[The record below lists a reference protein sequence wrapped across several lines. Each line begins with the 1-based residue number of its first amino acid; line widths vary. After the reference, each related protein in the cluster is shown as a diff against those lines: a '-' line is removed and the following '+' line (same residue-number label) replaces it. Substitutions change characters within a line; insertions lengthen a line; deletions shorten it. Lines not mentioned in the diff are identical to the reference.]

1 MNDTTG
7 NVIFYVLLLVLPLSA
22 LFARR
27 MPLSRVAVMTLA
39 WIGIFA
45 TGLVVVAIVNQNQ
58 WLISGTR
65 ALFYGPDQSVVGSE
79 VRIPMADD
87 GHFWARATINGVE
100 RVMLVDSGATVTAL
114 STTTAASAK
123 IDLDGMAAPAV
134 VSTANGTVTGKSA
147 TIASLKVGG
156 ITATDLPTIV
166 APEFGDQD
174 VLGMNFL
181 SRLKSW
187 RVEGKTLILT
197 PNPK

>member
-1 MNDTTG
+1 MSDMTG
-7 NVIFYVLLLVLPLSA
+7 NLIFYVLLLVLPLSA

-27 MPLSRVAVMTLA
+27 LPLGRAAVMGLA
-39 WIGIFA
+39 WVGIFA
-45 TGLVVVAIVNQNQ
+45 VGLLVVGVVNQNQ
-58 WLISGTR
+58 WLVSGTR
-65 ALFYGPDQSVVGSE
+65 ALFYGPDQTVVGSE

-87 GHFWARATINGVE
+87 GHFWAHATINGVE
-100 RVMLVDSGATVTAL
+100 RTMLVDSGATVTAL
-114 STTTAASAK
+114 STGTAAAAK
-123 IDLDGMAAPAV
+123 IDFDTLSAPAV
-134 VSTANGTVTGKSA
+134 VNTANGTVTGQSA
-147 TIASLKVGG
+147 TIDSLKVGG

-197 PNPK
+197 PDHM

>member
-1 MNDTTG
+1 MSDTTG
-7 NVIFYVLLLVLPLSA
+7 NLIFYALLLVLPLSA

-27 MPLSRVAVMTLA
+27 MPLGRVAIMALA

-45 TGLVVVAIVNQNQ
+45 KGLVVVAIVNQNQ
-58 WLISGTR
+58 WLIAGTR
-65 ALFYGPDQSVVGSE
+65 AVFYGPDQSVVGSE

-114 STTTAASAK
+114 STATAANAK

>member
-1 MNDTTG
+1 MSDTTG

-27 MPLSRVAVMTLA
+27 LPLGRVAVMALA

-45 TGLVVVAIVNQNQ
+45 TGLVVVGIVNQNQ
-58 WLISGTR
+58 WLVSGTR

-114 STTTAASAK
+114 STTTAAAAK
-123 IDLDGMAAPAV
+123 IDLDGIAPPAV

-147 TIASLKVGG
+147 TIESLKVGG

-197 PNPK
+197 PNSK

>member
-1 MNDTTG
+1 MTG

-22 LFARR
+22 LLARR
-27 MPLSRVAVMTLA
+27 IPLGRAAVMGLA
-39 WIGIFA
+39 WVGIFA
-45 TGLVVVAIVNQNQ
+45 VGLLIVGIVNQNQ

-65 ALFYGPDQSVVGSE
+65 TLFYGPDQSVVGSE

-100 RVMLVDSGATVTAL
+100 RTMLVDSGATVTAL
-114 STTTAASAK
+114 SAGTADAAR
-123 IDLDGMAAPAV
+123 IDYDTMGAPAV
-134 VSTANGTVTGKSA
+134 VNTANGDVTGRSA
-147 TIASLKVGG
+147 TIGTLKVGG

-181 SRLKSW
+181 SRLKTW

-197 PNPK
+197 PEPK

>member
-1 MNDTTG
+1 MSDTTG

-27 MPLSRVAVMTLA
+27 LPLGRVAIMALA

-45 TGLVVVAIVNQNQ
+45 TGLVVVGIVKQNQ

-65 ALFYGPDQSVVGSE
+65 TLFYGPDQSVVGSE

-87 GHFWARATINGVE
+87 GHFWAHATINGVE

-114 STTTAASAK
+114 STTTAANAR
-123 IDLDGMAAPAV
+123 IDLDGMAQPAV
-134 VSTANGTVTGKSA
+134 VSTANGNVTGKSA

-197 PNPK
+197 PNSK

>member
-1 MNDTTG
+1 MSDTTG

-27 MPLSRVAVMTLA
+27 LPLGRVAVMALA
-39 WIGIFA
+39 WMGIFA

-58 WLISGTR
+58 WLISGAR

-114 STTTAASAK
+114 STTTAAAAK
-123 IDLDGMAAPAV
+123 IDLDGMAPPAV

-147 TIASLKVGG
+147 TIATLKVGG
-156 ITATDLPTIV
+156 ITATELPTIV

-197 PNPK
+197 PNSK

>member
-1 MNDTTG
+1 MSDTTG

-27 MPLSRVAVMTLA
+27 LPLGRVAVMTLA

-65 ALFYGPDQSVVGSE
+65 SLFYGPDQSVVGSE

-100 RVMLVDSGATVTAL
+100 RVMLVDSGATITAL
-114 STTTAASAK
+114 STTTAAAAK
-123 IDLDGMAAPAV
+123 IDLDGMAPPAV
-134 VSTANGTVTGKSA
+134 VSTANGSVTGRSA
-147 TIASLKVGG
+147 SIAKLQVGG

-197 PNPK
+197 PNSK

>member
-1 MNDTTG
+1 MSDTTG

-27 MPLSRVAVMTLA
+27 MPLGRVAVMTLA

-45 TGLVVVAIVNQNQ
+45 TGLVVVAIVNQNL

-65 ALFYGPDQSVVGSE
+65 PLFYGPDQSVVGSE

-114 STTTAASAK
+114 STTTAANAK
-123 IDLDGMAAPAV
+123 IDLDGMAPPSV

-147 TIASLKVGG
+147 TIATLKVGG

>member
-1 MNDTTG
+1 MSDTTG

-27 MPLSRVAVMTLA
+27 MPLGRVAVMTLA

-100 RVMLVDSGATVTAL
+100 RTMLVDSGATVTAL
-114 STTTAASAK
+114 STATAAAAK
-123 IDLDGMAAPAV
+123 IDPDGMALPAV
-134 VSTANGTVTGKSA
+134 VSTANGTVTGQSA
-147 TIASLKVGG
+147 TIATLKVGG

-187 RVEGKTLILT
+187 RVEEKTLILT
-197 PNPK
+197 PKSK

>member
-1 MNDTTG
+1 MSDMTG

-22 LFARR
+22 LLARR
-27 MPLSRVAVMTLA
+27 IPLGRAAVMGLA
-39 WIGIFA
+39 WVGIFA
-45 TGLVVVAIVNQNQ
+45 VGLLIVGIVNQNQ

-65 ALFYGPDQSVVGSE
+65 SLFYGPDQSVVGSE

-100 RVMLVDSGATVTAL
+100 RTMLVDSGATVTAL
-114 STTTAASAK
+114 STGTADAAK
-123 IDLDGMAAPAV
+123 IDYDTMSAPAV
-134 VSTANGTVTGKSA
+134 VNTANGEVTGRSA
-147 TIASLKVGG
+147 TIGALKVGG

-197 PNPK
+197 PEPK

>member
-1 MNDTTG
+1 MSDTTG

-27 MPLSRVAVMTLA
+27 LPLGRVAIMALA

-45 TGLVVVAIVNQNQ
+45 TGLVVVGIVKQNQ

-65 ALFYGPDQSVVGSE
+65 TLFYGPDQSVVGSE

-87 GHFWARATINGVE
+87 GHFWAHATINGVE

-114 STTTAASAK
+114 STTTAANAR
-123 IDLDGMAAPAV
+123 IDLDGMAQPAV
-134 VSTANGTVTGKSA
+134 VSTANGNVTGRSA

-166 APEFGDQD
+166 APEFGNQD

>member
-1 MNDTTG
+1 MSDTTG

-27 MPLSRVAVMTLA
+27 LPLGRVAIMALA

-45 TGLVVVAIVNQNQ
+45 TGLVVVGIVNQNQ

-65 ALFYGPDQSVVGSE
+65 TLFYGPDQSVVGSE

-87 GHFWARATINGVE
+87 GHFWAHATINGVE

-114 STTTAASAK
+114 STTTAANAR
-123 IDLDGMAAPAV
+123 IDLDGMAQPAV
-134 VSTANGTVTGKSA
+134 VSTANGNVTGRSA

>member
-1 MNDTTG
+1 MSDMTG
-7 NVIFYVLLLVLPLSA
+7 NILFYVLLLVLPLSA
-22 LFARR
+22 LLARR
-27 MPLSRVAVMTLA
+27 ISLGRTAIMALA

-45 TGLVVVAIVNQNQ
+45 VGLLIVGVVNQNQ

-65 ALFYGPDQSVVGSE
+65 SLFYGPDQSVVGSE

-87 GHFWARATINGVE
+87 GHFWARATVNGVQ
-100 RVMLVDSGATVTAL
+100 RTMLVDSGATVTAL
-114 STTTAASAK
+114 STGTAEAAK
-123 IDLDGMAAPAV
+123 VEYDTMGGAAV
-134 VSTANGTVTGKSA
+134 VSTANGDVTGRPA
-147 TIASLKVGG
+147 TIGSLKIGG

-197 PNPK
+197 PDHK

>member
-1 MNDTTG
+1 MSDTTG
-7 NVIFYVLLLVLPLSA
+7 NVIFYLLLLVLPLSA

-27 MPLSRVAVMTLA
+27 LPLGRVAAMALA

-45 TGLVVVAIVNQNQ
+45 TGLLVVGIVNQNQ
-58 WLISGTR
+58 WLVSGTR

-100 RVMLVDSGATVTAL
+100 RTMLVDSGATVTAL
-114 STTTAASAK
+114 SVRTAEAAK
-123 IDLDGMAAPAV
+123 IYYDTMGAAAV
-134 VSTANGTVTGKSA
+134 VNWANGEVTGRSA
-147 TIASLKVGG
+147 TIGTFKVGG
-156 ITATDLPTIV
+156 ITATDLPAIV

-187 RVEGKTLILT
+187 RVEGKTLILI
-197 PNPK
+197 PNTK

>member
-1 MNDTTG
+1 MSDTTG

-65 ALFYGPDQSVVGSE
+65 TLFYGPDQSVVGSE

>member
-1 MNDTTG
+1 
-7 NVIFYVLLLVLPLSA
+7 
-22 LFARR
+22 
-27 MPLSRVAVMTLA
+27 
-39 WIGIFA
+39 
-45 TGLVVVAIVNQNQ
+45 
-58 WLISGTR
+58 
-65 ALFYGPDQSVVGSE
+65 VVGSE

-100 RVMLVDSGATVTAL
+100 RVMLVDSGATETAL
-114 STTTAASAK
+114 STTTAEAAK
-123 IDLDGMAAPAV
+123 LEFDGMAPPAV
-134 VSTANGTVTGKSA
+134 VNTANGTVTGKSA
-147 TIASLKVGG
+147 IIATLKVGG

>member
-1 MNDTTG
+1 MSDTTG

-27 MPLSRVAVMTLA
+27 LPLGRVAVMALA

-45 TGLVVVAIVNQNQ
+45 TGLLVVGIVNQNH
-58 WLISGTR
+58 WLVSGTR

-100 RVMLVDSGATVTAL
+100 RTMLVDSGATVTAL
-114 STTTAASAK
+114 STATAASAK
-123 IDLDGMAAPAV
+123 IDLDGMAPPAV

-147 TIASLKVGG
+147 TIGTLKVGG

-187 RVEGKTLILT
+187 RVEGKTLILS

>member
-1 MNDTTG
+1 MSDTTG

-27 MPLSRVAVMTLA
+27 LPLGRVAIMALA

-45 TGLVVVAIVNQNQ
+45 TGLVVVGIVNQNQ

-65 ALFYGPDQSVVGSE
+65 TLFYGPDQSVVGSE

-87 GHFWARATINGVE
+87 GHFWAHATINGVE

-114 STTTAASAK
+114 STTTAANAR
-123 IDLDGMAAPAV
+123 IDLDGMAQPAV
-134 VSTANGTVTGKSA
+134 VSTANGNVTRKSA

>member
-1 MNDTTG
+1 MSDMTG

-65 ALFYGPDQSVVGSE
+65 TLFYGPDQSVVGSE

>member
-1 MNDTTG
+1 MSDTTG

-27 MPLSRVAVMTLA
+27 MPLGRVAVMTLA

-87 GHFWARATINGVE
+87 GHFWARAMINGVE

-114 STTTAASAK
+114 STTTAANAK
-123 IDLDGMAAPAV
+123 IDLDGMAPPAV

>member
-1 MNDTTG
+1 MSDTTG

-27 MPLSRVAVMTLA
+27 LPLGRVAIMALA

-45 TGLVVVAIVNQNQ
+45 TGLVVVGIVKQNQ

-65 ALFYGPDQSVVGSE
+65 TLFYGPDQSVVGSE

-87 GHFWARATINGVE
+87 GHFWAHATINGVE

-114 STTTAASAK
+114 STTTAANAR
-123 IDLDGMAAPAV
+123 IDLDGMAQPAV
-134 VSTANGTVTGKSA
+134 VSTANGNVTGRSA

>member
-1 MNDTTG
+1 MSDTTG

-27 MPLSRVAVMTLA
+27 LPLGRVAVMALA

-58 WLISGTR
+58 WLISGART
-65 ALFYGPDQSVVGSE
+65 LFYGPDQSVVGSE

-100 RVMLVDSGATVTAL
+100 RVMLVDSGATQTAL
-114 STTTAASAK
+114 STTTADAAKLDFDRSAP
-123 IDLDGMAAPAV
+123 PAI
-134 VSTANGTVTGKSA
+134 VSTANGTVTGKIA
-147 TIASLKVGG
+147 TIATLKVGG
-156 ITATDLPTIV
+156 ITATDLPVIV

>member
-1 MNDTTG
+1 MSDTTG
-7 NVIFYVLLLVLPLSA
+7 NMIFYVLLLVLPLSA

-27 MPLSRVAVMTLA
+27 MPLGRVAVMALA

-45 TGLVVVAIVNQNQ
+45 TALIVVAIVNQNQ
-58 WLISGTR
+58 WLISGTK

-114 STTTAASAK
+114 STTTAAAAK
-123 IDLDGMAAPAV
+123 IDLDGMAPPAV

-147 TIASLKVGG
+147 TIESLKVGG

-197 PNPK
+197 PNSK

>member
-1 MNDTTG
+1 MSDTTG

-65 ALFYGPDQSVVGSE
+65 TLFYGPDQSVVGSE

-114 STTTAASAK
+114 STTTAANAK
-123 IDLDGMAAPAV
+123 IDLDGMGAPAV

-147 TIASLKVGG
+147 TIATLKVGG

>member
-1 MNDTTG
+1 MPDTTG
-7 NVIFYVLLLVLPLSA
+7 NLLLFALLLVLPLSA

-27 MPLSRVAVMTLA
+27 IPLGRAAVMGLA
-39 WIGIFA
+39 WVGIFA
-45 TGLVVVAIVNQNQ
+45 VGLLIVSVVNQNQ

-87 GHFWARATINGVE
+87 GHFWARATVNGVE
-100 RVMLVDSGATVTAL
+100 RTMLVDSGATVTAL
-114 STTTAASAK
+114 STGTASAAK
-123 IDLDGMAAPAV
+123 VDFDDPAVPAV
-134 VSTANGTVTGKSA
+134 VSTANGAVTGRSA
-147 TIASLKVGG
+147 TVGSLRIGG
-156 ITATDLPTIV
+156 ITATDLPAIV
-166 APEFGDQD
+166 APAFGDQD

-197 PNPK
+197 PGHQ

>member
-1 MNDTTG
+1 MSDTTG

-27 MPLSRVAVMTLA
+27 LPLGRVAIMALA

-45 TGLVVVAIVNQNQ
+45 TGLVVVGIVNQNQ

-65 ALFYGPDQSVVGSE
+65 TLFYGPDQSVVGSE

-87 GHFWARATINGVE
+87 GHFWAHATINGVE

-114 STTTAASAK
+114 STTTAANAR
-123 IDLDGMAAPAV
+123 IDLDGMAQPAV
-134 VSTANGTVTGKSA
+134 VSTANGNVTGRSA

-166 APEFGDQD
+166 APEFGNQD

>member
-1 MNDTTG
+1 MTDMTG

-22 LFARR
+22 LLARR
-27 MPLSRVAVMTLA
+27 IPLGRAAVMTLA
-39 WIGIFA
+39 WVGIFA
-45 TGLVVVAIVNQNQ
+45 VGLLLVAVVNQNQ

-65 ALFYGPDQSVVGSE
+65 ALFYGADQSVVGSE

-87 GHFWARATINGVE
+87 GHFWARVTVNGVE
-100 RVMLVDSGATVTAL
+100 RTMLVDSGATVTAL
-114 STTTAASAK
+114 STGTADAAK
-123 IDLDGMAAPAV
+123 VDYGAIAMPAV
-134 VSTANGTVTGKSA
+134 VNTANGSVTGREA
-147 TIASLKVGG
+147 TIGTLKVGG
-156 ITATDLPTIV
+156 ISATDLPAIV

-197 PNPK
+197 PNHL

>member
-1 MNDTTG
+1 MSDMTG

-65 ALFYGPDQSVVGSE
+65 TLFYGPDQSVVGSE

-100 RVMLVDSGATVTAL
+100 RVILVDSGATVTAL

-147 TIASLKVGG
+147 TIATLKVGG

>member
-1 MNDTTG
+1 MSDTTG

-27 MPLSRVAVMTLA
+27 LPLGRVAVMALA

-114 STTTAASAK
+114 STTTAAAAK

-147 TIASLKVGG
+147 SIAMLKVGG

>member
-1 MNDTTG
+1 MSDTTG

-27 MPLSRVAVMTLA
+27 MPLGRVAVMALA

-100 RVMLVDSGATVTAL
+100 CVMLVDSGATVTAL
-114 STTTAASAK
+114 SMTTAAAAK
-123 IDLDGMAAPAV
+123 IDLDGMAPPAV

-147 TIASLKVGG
+147 SIASLKVGG

>member
-1 MNDTTG
+1 MSDTTG

-27 MPLSRVAVMTLA
+27 LPLGRVAIMALA

-45 TGLVVVAIVNQNQ
+45 TGLVVVGIVKQNQ

-65 ALFYGPDQSVVGSE
+65 TLFYGPDQSVVGSE

-87 GHFWARATINGVE
+87 GHFWAHATINGVE

-114 STTTAASAK
+114 STTTAANAR
-123 IDLDGMAAPAV
+123 IDLDGMAQPAV
-134 VSTANGTVTGKSA
+134 VSTANGNVTGKSA

-166 APEFGDQD
+166 APEFGNQD

>member
-1 MNDTTG
+1 MSDTTG

-27 MPLSRVAVMTLA
+27 LPLGRVAIMALA

-45 TGLVVVAIVNQNQ
+45 TGLVVVGIVNQNQ

-65 ALFYGPDQSVVGSE
+65 TLFYGPDQSVVGSE

-87 GHFWARATINGVE
+87 GHFWAHATINGVE

-114 STTTAASAK
+114 STTTAANAR
-123 IDLDGMAAPAV
+123 IDLDGMAQPAV
-134 VSTANGTVTGKSA
+134 VSTANGNVTGKSA

-166 APEFGDQD
+166 APEFGNQD